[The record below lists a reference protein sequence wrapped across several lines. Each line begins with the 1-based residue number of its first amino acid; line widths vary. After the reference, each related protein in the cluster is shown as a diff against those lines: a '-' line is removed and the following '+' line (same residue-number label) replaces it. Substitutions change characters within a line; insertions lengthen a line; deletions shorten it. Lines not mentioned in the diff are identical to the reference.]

1 MHSLKNLFS
10 TTSVAFVA
18 VFLSGQAVALE
29 VGDPAPCVVL
39 DGVKANGDAVRGCIR
54 ETTDVKHTHTIIEFF
69 SVYCG
74 TCKKNLPLMSQLSD
88 DLKANA
94 TVRYVSIDPTADEV
108 KTFLKSAEY
117 SKYINF
123 PTAFDVDRDA
133 KDAYE
138 VKKTPTLFIL
148 DTKYDIVYKHTGAMT
163 QGDAD
168 HIKKLVLGH

>member
-1 MHSLKNLFS
+1 MHSIKSLFG
-10 TTSVAFVA
+10 TASVVLLAM
-18 VFLSGQAVALE
+18 FLGNQALALE

-39 DGVKANGDAVRGCIR
+39 DGVNANGDPVRGCIR

-74 TCKKNLPLMSQLSD
+74 TCKRNLPLMSQLSD

-108 KTFLKSAEY
+108 KTFLKSAEF

-123 PTAFDVDRDA
+123 PTAFDVDKNA
-133 KDAYE
+133 TQSYG

-148 DTKYDIVYKHTGAMT
+148 DSKYDIVYKHTGAMT
-163 QGDAD
+163 QAD
-168 HIKKLVLGH
+168 IGHIKKFVLGQ

>member
-1 MHSLKNLFS
+1 M
-10 TTSVAFVA
+10 
-18 VFLSGQAVALE
+18 
-29 VGDPAPCVVL
+29 L
-39 DGVKANGDAVRGCIR
+39 DGVKANGDPVRGCIR

-94 TVRYVSIDPTADEV
+94 TVRYVSIDPTAAEV
-108 KTFLKSAEY
+108 TTFLKSAEF

-133 KDAYE
+133 KESYG

-148 DTKYDIVYKHTGAMT
+148 DNKYDIVYKHSGAMT
-163 QGDAD
+163 QADTD
-168 HIKKLVLGH
+168 HIKKLVLGN